1 MVISDLRTRRLFGR
15 ILLPS
20 AANVELFTSQGRE
33 IMMSFTEDL
42 LVDEPLDFFAPHL
55 PGLTDNE
62 FGGSPWS
69 DIAGR

>member
-1 MVISDLRTRRLFGR
+1 
-15 ILLPS
+15 
-20 AANVELFTSQGRE
+20 
-33 IMMSFTEDL
+33 MMSFTEDL